1 MTSCDIFCRVVD
13 NFGDIAICWRLAGQ
27 LAHEHG
33 YRVRLWVDDLTVFRA
48 LCAEVEPARAVQQ
61 VQGVQV
67 IAWTAERLAVEP
79 AALVVE
85 AFACEL
91 PDWYVESMVGRAP
104 HPVWINLEYLSAEDW
119 VAGCHGLASP
129 HPRLALVKH
138 FFFPGFG
145 PGTGGLIRERGLLE
159 ARRAFDAEHTERLLR
174 CHGVCPDRMSVS
186 VFGYENAALPAW
198 LEAMRQGQGGRCQL
212 LLPRSRARD
221 CLEQS
226 LGCALP
232 EHGVLELAPSR
243 LRALPFMASVDYD
256 RLLWA
261 CDLNIVRGEDSVV
274 RAQWAQRPLIWH
286 IYPQQDDAHWVKLN
300 AWLDRYCADLDPAAA
315 AWVRQAHRLWNAT
328 QTDVR
333 DWSAC
338 WDALP
343 THLPAL
349 QAHALSWARQL
360 AALGDL
366 ASNLVRF
373 HQNCL

>member
-27 LAHEHG
+27 LAREHG
-33 YRVRLWVDDLTVFRA
+33 YRVRLWVDDLTVFHA
-48 LCAEVEPARAVQQ
+48 LCAEVEPARAVQP

-67 IAWTAERLAVEP
+67 IAWTAEHLAVEP
-79 AALVVE
+79 AALVIE

-91 PDWYVESMVGRAP
+91 PDGYVEAMVERAP

-129 HPRLALVKH
+129 HPRLPLVKH

-145 PGTGGLIRERGLLE
+145 PGTGGLIREQGLLD
-159 ARRAFDAEHTERLLR
+159 AREAFDDEQAARLLQR
-174 CHGVCPDRMSVS
+174 HGLCPDRMSVS

-198 LEAMRQGQGGRCQL
+198 LQAMRQGLGGRCQL
-212 LLPRSRARD
+212 LLPRSRSRD

-232 EHGVLELAPSR
+232 EHGVLELGPSR
-243 LRALPFMASVDYD
+243 LCGLPFMASADYD

-286 IYPQQDDAHWVKLN
+286 IYPQQDEAHWVKLD
-300 AWLDRYCADLDPAAA
+300 AWLDRYCADLDPDAA
-315 AWVRQAHRLWNAT
+315 AWLRQAHRLWNAP
-328 QTDVR
+328 QTDMYG
-333 DWSAC
+333 WSAC
-338 WDALP
+338 WSGLSA
-343 THLPAL
+343 HLPAL
-349 QAHALSWARQL
+349 QAHALRWARQL